1 MATETYTLGPWTV
14 KPDENSFLI
23 TTPDNLTVAATYG
36 FGAPDRK
43 GQEEANARLIA
54 AAPDML
60 QALEGIYTDDDGDG
74 YCSSE
79 HMAVIREII
88 ARIQGT

>member
-1 MATETYTLGPWTV
+1 MTTNHTPGPWRRQVIAPTFV
-14 KPDENSFLI
+14 HTAIETANGKLAI
-23 TTPDNLTVAATYG
+23 ARVYG
-36 FGAPDRK
+36 RG
-43 GQEEANARLIA
+43 ANARLIA

-74 YCSSE
+74 YCSAE

-88 ARIQGT
+88 ARIQGV